1 MARLSAVTREQLD
14 PEDHQY
20 FDSIVGSRGSIRGP
34 YGVLM
39 HSPKLAARVADTGAF
54 VRFDFGIPE
63 SLKEIVII
71 ATAKEMESQYEF
83 SAHAKLARTAGVS
96 DETIKA
102 IATGTAPA
110 GLSGDEALL
119 VGYVHELLQDHKVTE
134 ATYKMPVSASTAPPC
149 QFAPPVM
156 CGSINIAL
164 APSAPARIGG
174 VKRGPS
180 WYSDAILRASAFSS
194 AVKSRRSSVVT
205 PCRSKGTGLVGN
217 GCVGDVRSPG
227 TVDWGTGRSSIG
239 HTGSPV
245 TRSKT

>member
-71 ATAKEMESQYEF
+71 ATAKEMESQFIF
-83 SAHAKLARTAGVS
+83 SGHAKLARTAGVS

-134 ATYKMPVSASTAPPC
+134 ATYK
-149 QFAPPVM
+149 
-156 CGSINIAL
+156 AL
-164 APSAPARIGG
+164 VDRFGEQDTIH
-174 VKRGPS
+174 
-180 WYSDAILRASAFSS
+180 L
-194 AVKSRRSSVVT
+194 AV
-205 PCRSKGTGLVGN
+205 LVGHYLLVAQVL
-217 GCVGDVRSPG
+217 CTLDVELGEGMVAELP
-227 TVDWGTGRSSIG
+227 D
-239 HTGSPV
+239 
-245 TRSKT
+245 